1 MMKKN
6 VLEDMKLNEKIKDLA
21 EGTKGVIGEIIAEDV
36 IPALGTEMLKGT
48 VLEAA
53 TGAVSALSPR
63 IGGVMIAYKQKRWE
77 RNWEQYISLIAE
89 HQEELNTRLG
99 KLEAKQQE
107 EVKDIYFPLVSDYVG
122 NEKQIE
128 KIKFIVNGFI
138 NLTAGINM
146 QEDTT
151 IMYYDTL
158 EQLSLLDL
166 RILKL
171 YNHRYLNE
179 EKDDDIYSVMRD
191 YQIDATQVSLIKEK
205 LLREGLLLSQN
216 DEKMEENIN
225 NVSEFVEGLSKNKK
239 NLKLK
244 RMNRISRS
252 ESYKITSY
260 GRKFLNYFTTISEQ
274 KMENE

>member
-1 MMKKN
+1 M
-6 VLEDMKLNEKIKDLA
+6 NEKIRDLA

-77 RNWEQYISLIAE
+77 RNWEQYISLIVE

-138 NLTAGINM
+138 NLTSGINM

-171 YNHRYLNE
+171 YNRSYLNE

-191 YQIDATQVSLIKEK
+191 YQIDSTQVSLIKEK

-225 NVSEFVEGLSKNKK
+225 NVSEFVAGLSKNKK

-244 RMNRISRS
+244 KINRISRS

-260 GRKFLNYFTTISEQ
+260 GRKFLNFFTDISEQ
-274 KMENE
+274 EMESE